1 VYTKGYYR
9 HLLQRLLTVSNSASM
24 RAFSIPQVRP
34 NSLIP
39 QTRTSHLTPLHPPHY
54 PEQPLPPPVSSPR
67 TPSSSGN
74 NPCGAH
80 IRTSSS
86 LATCPLVRQRPRS
99 SLRWR
104 RGRVWLWSANRR
116 LSGSL
121 GLGGGCRARSY
132 DAQGGHEEWKEDER
146 RSPET
151 HIDPYAGTE
160 LDLLFIDILLDLPE
174 APLYQRID
182 LDQPPLIHFY
192 HLQPGPLFPLTL
204 SPTRHHRLHPQFF
217 VGPLSG
223 FYFDEV
229 VVGIFVRLP
238 EIGTVLRFEG

>member
-54 PEQPLPPPVSSPR
+54 PEHPY
-67 TPSSSGN
+67 
-74 NPCGAH
+74 GAH
-80 IRTSSS
+80 SRTSSS

-182 LDQPPLIHFY
+182 LDHPHFY